1 MLDLNHIGFEELNT
15 INAPSFKI
23 YFDDKFLPL
32 LLDNRERNFE
42 DIFKNVE
49 IQWQSLCP
57 TSKAFYDTR
66 YEARRQS
73 DKKVDKIMKFDMND
87 IDVKQSCF
95 DLFEAAQKTV
105 QLSEKAT
112 CSEVLKSFKYFCDSK
127 FREMASPHRL
137 RQEWN
142 DLSDAQRLS
151 LCNQAVSSD
160 SIKIELR
167 EQGPREKPNFNEV
180 TKMQAVSSLCAGN
193 FENLD
198 SPFGHATSTSCSGIV
213 PELKCSLCTES
224 TIFGPVSESHAHLL
238 LHKEKTQVW
247 EHS

>member
-1 MLDLNHIGFEELNT
+1 
-15 INAPSFKI
+15 
-23 YFDDKFLPL
+23 
-32 LLDNRERNFE
+32 
-42 DIFKNVE
+42 
-49 IQWQSLCP
+49 
-57 TSKAFYDTR
+57 
-66 YEARRQS
+66 
-73 DKKVDKIMKFDMND
+73 MND

-95 DLFEAAQKTV
+95 DLFDAAQKTV

-112 CSEVLKSFKYFCDSK
+112 CSEVLKSFKYFCVSK
-127 FREMASPHRL
+127 FLENARSPQRL

-224 TIFGPVSESHAHLL
+224 TIFGPVSESHAHPL